1 MKKLISLIVT
11 MSLILGA
18 VSASDISAKGG
29 SRGGGSRSS
38 SSAKSSSRSSSK
50 PTSRSSSSKPSSSS
64 NSYNSSDSRTSNF
77 SRTERTPIPKYTPE
91 YNKLY
96 QSGLTNNLGRSG
108 FFSGNTATNA
118 LLWYTLFNQVSG
130 PIHTTQDKKDLVDQI
145 NQSGIPVYMLEIK
158 TNSGETKYI
167 SVTKEQYDKVKE
179 GDNISVKNGKFEVKT

>member
-1 MKKLISLIVT
+1 MKKLISSIVAV
-11 MSLILGA
+11 SLILGA

-38 SSAKSSSRSSSK
+38 SSSKSSSRSSSK

-77 SRTERTPIPKYTPE
+77 SRTEHTPIPKYTPE

-118 LLWYTLFNQVSG
+118 LLWYTLFNQISG

-179 GDNISVKNGKFEVKT
+179 GDNISVKNGKFEVKS

>member
-38 SSAKSSSRSSSK
+38 SSSKSSSRSSSK
-50 PTSRSSSSKPSSSS
+50 PTSRSSSSKPSSS
-64 NSYNSSDSRTSNF
+64 NSSGSRTSNF
-77 SRTERTPIPKYTPE
+77 SRTEHTPIPKYTPE

-96 QSGLTNNLGRSG
+96 QSGLTSNLGRSG

-158 TNSGETKYI
+158 TNTGEMKYI

-179 GDNISVKNGKFEVKT
+179 GDNISVKNGKFEVKQ

>member
-38 SSAKSSSRSSSK
+38 SSSKSSSRSSSK

-64 NSYNSSDSRTSNF
+64 SSGSRTSNF
-77 SRTERTPIPKYTPE
+77 SRTEHTPIPKYTPE

-96 QSGLTNNLGRSG
+96 QSGLTSNLGRSG

-118 LLWYTLFNQVSG
+118 LLWYTLFNQISG

-158 TNSGETKYI
+158 TSSGETKYI
-167 SVTKEQYDKVKE
+167 SVTKEQYEKVKE
-179 GDNISVKNGKFEVKT
+179 GDTISVKNGKFEVKN